1 MQIERV
7 LVADPVDSVVI
18 DLLTAASVGVDVKT
32 GLSEAQL
39 IQIIPVSV
47 LSIPPPEPLSSQ
59 SHCVSL
65 IESS

>member
-7 LVADPVDSVVI
+7 LVADPLDSVVI
-18 DLLTAASVGVDVKT
+18 DILTAAGVVVDIHT

-47 LSIPPPEPLSSQ
+47 PLPPK
-59 SHCVSL
+59 
-65 IESS
+65 IN